1 MGYRMGKRKSGPSAY
16 RATVLAMRGSVINEA
31 RQSIYSEA
39 RHAAQKNKCTA
50 CTNDR
55 RVHVTRN
62 EDICDA
68 CGGELQGPTFPELEF
83 WSKFGGR
90 LYI

>member
-39 RHAAQKNKCTA
+39 RHGAQKTSAQHAQMTDVCT
-50 CTNDR
+50 
-55 RVHVTRN
+55 
-62 EDICDA
+62 
-68 CGGELQGPTFPELEF
+68 
-83 WSKFGGR
+83 
-90 LYI
+90 